1 MKQTLVQAA
10 LAAVGLALVLA
21 VGAEAR
27 GGKLSEADRKFVMQA
42 AQGNLLEVRLGELA
56 YQNAASPT
64 VKDLGK
70 RMAKDHTKAYEQL
83 KEVASKHGI
92 TLPKDLDAK
101 HQAQAQKFAK
111 LKGGQFDLAYTQYMV
126 EDHEKD
132 FAKFKTAAK
141 EVQAPDLRTW
151 TTQTIPVMQEH
162 LQLAHKLKGTG
173 K

>member
-1 MKQTLVQAA
+1 MKQTLVRAA
-10 LAAVGLALVLA
+10 LAAVGLALVLT
-21 VGAEAR
+21 VRAEAR
-27 GGKLSEADRKFVMQA
+27 GGKLSEADRKFIMEA

-64 VKDLGK
+64 VKDFGK

-101 HQAQAQKFAK
+101 HQEQVQKFMK
-111 LKGGQFDLAYTQYMV
+111 LKGGQFDVAYTQYML

-132 FAKFKTAAK
+132 VAKFRKEAK
-141 EVQAPDLRTW
+141 EVQAPDLRMW
-151 TTQTIPVMQEH
+151 TTQTLTVIEEH
-162 LQLAHKLKGTG
+162 LQLARKLKAPG